1 MEVLTTQVLM
11 ASCPAHGHAANVVSP
26 WGRGGTMVAAGPSPF
41 EEEFRVTE
49 AEVRD
54 LLASSKV
61 IAVVGL
67 SPNADR
73 PSNQIAWYLHHQGY
87 EVYGVNPMCEDAEVF
102 GVPVLASLDEV
113 PKPIDVVDV
122 FRRAEHT
129 PEVARAAVAV
139 GARALWLQ
147 LGVRSQEARTVAEAG
162 GLAYVEDRCIKVEHA
177 RLLGSKVERH

>member
-1 MEVLTTQVLM
+1 M
-11 ASCPAHGHAANVVSP
+11 APGSSP
-26 WGRGGTMVAAGPSPF
+26 V
-41 EEEFRVTE
+41 EEEPVTE
-49 AEVRD
+49 AEVAE

-87 EVYGVNPMCEDAEVF
+87 ELYGVNPECEDDEVF
-102 GVPVLASLDEV
+102 GVPVLAGLDEV
-113 PKPIDVVDV
+113 PKPIDIVDV
-122 FRRAEHT
+122 FRRAEYT

-147 LGVRSQEARTVAEAG
+147 LGIRNSEARAITEAG
-162 GLAYVEDRCIKVEHA
+162 GLAYVEDLCIKVEHA
-177 RLLGSKVERH
+177 RLLTPKVDRR